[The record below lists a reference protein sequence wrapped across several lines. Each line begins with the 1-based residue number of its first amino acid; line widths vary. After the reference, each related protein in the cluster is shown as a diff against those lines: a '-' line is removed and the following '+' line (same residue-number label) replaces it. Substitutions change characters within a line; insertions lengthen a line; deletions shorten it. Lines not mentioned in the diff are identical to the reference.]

1 MEKPAKAYSF
11 LISAL
16 ITLLGFILM
25 IAIAMTLFAASAS
38 LSYTSENKTIA
49 VNLAQEEMER
59 IKESFID
66 LDSLAEDYG
75 NQLAVGPIEEQ
86 KTILHPWNGKEREFE
101 VTSRIFFEELTK
113 GKLVTIEVD
122 VKGWKINKEQEML
135 IGLET
140 QKYVG

>member
-1 MEKPAKAYSF
+1 MASPGVYYLEAGSRVIDAV
-11 LISAL
+11 
-16 ITLLGFILM
+16 T
-25 IAIAMTLFAASAS
+25 AAGGA
-38 LSYTSENKTIA
+38 TDEARTDA

-75 NQLAVGPIEEQ
+75 NQLAVGPIED
-86 KTILHPWNGKEREFE
+86 KKIILCPWNGKEREFE

-122 VKGWKINKEQEML
+122 VKGWKINKEQKML